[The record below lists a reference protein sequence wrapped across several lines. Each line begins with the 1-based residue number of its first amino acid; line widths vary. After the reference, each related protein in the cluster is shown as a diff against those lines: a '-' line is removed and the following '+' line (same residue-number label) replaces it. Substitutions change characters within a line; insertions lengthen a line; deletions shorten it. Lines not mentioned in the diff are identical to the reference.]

1 MKFKY
6 KKDEA
11 LFIKLKETLIDLV
24 IDMAHWADENG
35 CPFVITATISTQE
48 EDIKLGRTSLSHREG
63 RAVDISTN
71 GWDDLQI
78 KDFLN
83 YYYRKFNQ
91 LGATSK
97 IDGDKRLI
105 VYGDKR
111 HQNHFHIQIAKGL
124 P

>member
-6 KKDEA
+6 KKDAERFVN
-11 LFIKLKETLIDLV
+11 LRETLKDLV

-35 CPFVITATISTQE
+35 CPFLITATISTEE
-48 EDIKLGRTSLSHREG
+48 EDKKLARVSLSHREG

-83 YYYRKFNQ
+83 YYRRKFNY

-97 IDGDKRLI
+97 ADNEKKLI
-105 VYGDKR
+105 VYGDRR
-111 HQNHFHIQIAKGL
+111 HLNHFHIQISRGL